1 VLRFMIDD
9 SVLIMGFDIL
19 PSKSPRSKTAP
30 KFACVIMRNGAV
42 LSEYPEISRANLL
55 RLTREIDPKWLC
67 TDNIFE
73 IIRDSKSLYK
83 LVERLPHETR
93 LVQVTGVPPRQ
104 VALKKL
110 AKRHGLSVHGKPTPL
125 ESARLAAH
133 LAWLG
138 VGYSL
143 ECFGEQT
150 EIRVTRG
157 RKMGKGGQSA
167 NRYRRKIHSEIQQM
181 TRFVESQLKTA
192 GIEYDI
198 DIQHSDFGYA
208 STRIVAFA
216 PLPAIRRLVERKRGG
231 DFNVII
237 SPVRKR
243 TEFIPLEPGP
253 ISTQFQP
260 RFFILG
266 IDPGTTAAI
275 CLLSLDGRVH
285 LLKSGKS
292 FTRADIIRLV
302 YEHGIPVM
310 VATDV
315 PRIPHFVEKIG
326 KTLNAK
332 IYAPSRP
339 IPVAD
344 KQELARELSDVR
356 IRNAHERDALTAAV
370 YAYRSMLP
378 KFQQIE
384 HKVREEQI
392 ALDRSHL
399 KALVL
404 KGMSINEAIS
414 SLVREE
420 SEPVDIVLEP
430 DVPEEEL
437 TRERFDTIVSKL
449 DTLRAENRLLEERAE
464 DLERL
469 VEFLRFRESELTH
482 SLDIVAQ
489 KNHWKIKRDR
499 EVVKK
504 QSELKQAQR
513 DIEEHRRQ
521 MGSFQRRFAQLRG
534 VKHLE
539 MRGDMLAVKV
549 LEKFTQESIEEYI
562 TKVATLKH
570 GDIVLFEDAS
580 GGGPTTAQ
588 MLIDRKIRAVIVD
601 TSLSH
606 LSMAELVNALIPV
619 IDAKEVELKRVDEF
633 AFINRKKFE
642 HQFQEFMKQVQE
654 QARIKGEDRLVAIV
668 EKYKREI
675 ER

>member
-1 VLRFMIDD
+1 MGDD
-9 SVLIMGFDIL
+9 SVFIMGFDIL

-30 KFACVIMRNGAV
+30 KFACVIMRNGTI
-42 LSEYPEISRANLL
+42 LSEYPEISRTNLL
-55 RLTREIDPKWLC
+55 KLTREISPKWLC

-73 IIRDSKSLYK
+73 IVPDSKSLFK
-83 LVERLPHETR
+83 FVEKLPHETR

-104 VALKKL
+104 VALKRL
-110 AKRHGLSVHGKPTPL
+110 AKRHGLSVRGKPNPL

-138 VGYSL
+138 VGHSL

-150 EIRVTRG
+150 EIKVTRG

-167 NRYRRKIHSEIQQM
+167 NRYRRKIHSEVQQM
-181 TRFVESQLKTA
+181 TRFIESQLKTA
-192 GIEYDI
+192 SIEYDI
-198 DIQHSDFGYA
+198 DIRHSDFGYA
-208 STRIVAFA
+208 SSRIVAYA
-216 PLPAIRRLVERKRGG
+216 PLPVITRLVERKRGG

-237 SPVRKR
+237 APVRKR
-243 TEFIPLEPGP
+243 TEFVPLESGP
-253 ISTQFQP
+253 VSTQLQP

-285 LLKSGKS
+285 LLKSKKS

-326 KTLNAK
+326 KTVNAK

-344 KQELARELSDVR
+344 KQELARELSGVR

-392 ALDRSHL
+392 AVDRSHL
-399 KALVL
+399 KALIL
-404 KGMSINEAIS
+404 KGMSMNEAIS
-414 SLVREE
+414 SLIQEE
-420 SEPVDIVLEP
+420 SEPIDIEPEP
-430 DVPEEEL
+430 DDPEEEL
-437 TRERFDTIVSKL
+437 TQERFDAIRSKL
-449 DTLRAENRLLEERAE
+449 DALRAENRLFEDRVE

-469 VEFLRFRESELTH
+469 VEFLRFRESELTY

-489 KNHWKIKRDR
+489 KNHWNIKRDR

-504 QSELKQAQR
+504 QSE
-513 DIEEHRRQ
+513 
-521 MGSFQRRFAQLRG
+521 
-534 VKHLE
+534 
-539 MRGDMLAVKV
+539 
-549 LEKFTQESIEEYI
+549 
-562 TKVATLKH
+562 
-570 GDIVLFEDAS
+570 
-580 GGGPTTAQ
+580 
-588 MLIDRKIRAVIVD
+588 
-601 TSLSH
+601 
-606 LSMAELVNALIPV
+606 
-619 IDAKEVELKRVDEF
+619 
-633 AFINRKKFE
+633 
-642 HQFQEFMKQVQE
+642 
-654 QARIKGEDRLVAIV
+654 
-668 EKYKREI
+668 
-675 ER
+675 

>member
-1 VLRFMIDD
+1 MLCLISDD
-9 SVLIMGFDIL
+9 SFFVMGFDIL

-30 KFACVIMRNGAV
+30 KFACVIMRNGAI
-42 LSEYPEISRANLL
+42 LSEYPEISRTNLL
-55 RLTREIDPKWLC
+55 KLTREISPKWLC

-73 IIRDSKSLYK
+73 IIPDSKSLFK
-83 LVERLPHETR
+83 LVEKLPHETR

-104 VALKKL
+104 VALKRL
-110 AKRHGLSVHGKPTPL
+110 AKRHGLSVRGKPTPL
-125 ESARLAAH
+125 ESARLAVH

-138 VGYSL
+138 VGHSL
-143 ECFGEQT
+143 ECFSEQT
-150 EIRVTRG
+150 EIKVTRG

-167 NRYRRKIHSEIQQM
+167 NRYRRKIHSEVQQM
-181 TRFVESQLKTA
+181 TRYIESQLKTV

-198 DIQHSDFGYA
+198 DIRRSDFGYA
-208 STRIVAFA
+208 SSRIVAYA
-216 PLPAIRRLVERKRGG
+216 PLPAISRLVKRKRGG

-243 TEFIPLEPGP
+243 TEFVPLESGP
-253 ISTQFQP
+253 VSTQLQP

-285 LLKSGKS
+285 LLKSRKS

-326 KTLNAK
+326 KTVNAK

-378 KFQQIE
+378 KFRQIE
-384 HKVREEQI
+384 HKVRDEQI
-392 ALDRSHL
+392 AVDRSHL
-399 KALVL
+399 KALIL
-404 KGMSINEAIS
+404 KGMSMNEAIS
-414 SLVREE
+414 SLIQEE
-420 SEPVDIVLEP
+420 SEAIDIEPEP

-437 TRERFDTIVSKL
+437 TQERFDAIRSKL
-449 DTLRAENRLLEERAE
+449 DALRAENRLFEDKVE

-469 VEFLRFRESELTH
+469 VEFLRFRESELTY
-482 SLDIVAQ
+482 SLDIVTQ
-489 KNHWKIKRDR
+489 KNHWNIKRDR

-504 QSELKQAQR
+504 QSELKQAHR
-513 DIEEHRRQ
+513 DIEILRKQLRNLR
-521 MGSFQRRFAQLRG
+521 SRLTQLRG

-539 MRGDMLAVKV
+539 MRGDMLPVKA
-549 LEKFTQESIEEYI
+549 LEKFTQESIEEY
-562 TKVATLKH
+562 TSKVATLKR

-580 GGGPTTAQ
+580 GGGPTTAR
-588 MLIDRKIRAVIVD
+588 MLIDREIRAIIID
-601 TSLSH
+601 TPLSH
-606 LSMAELVNALIPV
+606 LARAELVDALIPV

-633 AFINRKKFE
+633 AFVNRKKFE
-642 HQFQEFMKQVQE
+642 HQLQEFMKRVQE

-668 EKYKREI
+668 EKYRQEA

>member
-1 VLRFMIDD
+1 MLNLMADD
-9 SVLIMGFDIL
+9 SIFIMGFDIL

-30 KFACVIMRNGAV
+30 KYACVVMRNGAV

-55 RLTREIDPKWLC
+55 KLSREIEPKWLC

-73 IIRDSKSLYK
+73 ILRDSKALFK
-83 LVERLPHETR
+83 LVDRLPHETH

-110 AKRHGLSVHGKPTPL
+110 AKRHGLSVRGKPTPL

-138 VGYSL
+138 VGYRL
-143 ECFGEQT
+143 ECFSAQT
-150 EIRVTRG
+150 EISVTRG

-192 GIEYDI
+192 DIEYDI
-198 DIQHSDFGYA
+198 DIRHSDFGYA
-208 STRIVAFA
+208 SVRIVAYA

-231 DFNVII
+231 DFNVLI

-243 TEFIPLEPGP
+243 TEFVPLESGLIPAL
-253 ISTQFQP
+253 FQP

-275 CLLSLDGRVH
+275 CLLSLGGHVH

-326 KTLNAK
+326 KTVNAK

-344 KQELARELSDVR
+344 KQELAREFSDVR
-356 IRNAHERDALTAAV
+356 IRNSHERDALTAAV
-370 YAYRSMLP
+370 YAYRSILP
-378 KFQQIE
+378 KLRQID
-384 HKVREEQI
+384 HKVREDQI
-392 ALDRSHL
+392 AVDRSHL

-404 KGMSINEAIS
+404 KGMSMNEAIS
-414 SLVREE
+414 SLLRTE
-420 SEPVDIVLEP
+420 SEPVEIVQESE
-430 DVPEEEL
+430 VPEEEL
-437 TRERFDTIVSKL
+437 TLERFDAIRSKL
-449 DTLRAENRLLEERAE
+449 DALRVENRHLEEKTE

-469 VEFLRFRESELTH
+469 VEFLRFRESELTY

-489 KNHWKIKRDR
+489 KNHWQIKRDR

-513 DIEEHRRQ
+513 YTEKYRKQ
-521 MGSFQRRFAQLRG
+521 LGSLRRRFAQLRG

-562 TKVATLKH
+562 SKVATLKH

-588 MLIDRKIRAVIVD
+588 MLIDRKIRAVIID
-601 TSLSH
+601 TPLSH
-606 LSMAELVNALIPV
+606 LSRAELVIALIPV
-619 IDAKEVELKRVDEF
+619 IEAKEVELKRVDEF
-633 AFINRKKFE
+633 AFVNRKKFE
-642 HQFQEFMKQVQE
+642 QQFQEVMKRVQE
-654 QARIKGEDRLVAIV
+654 QARIKGEDRLVAII
-668 EKYKREI
+668 EEYRQEI
-675 ER
+675 EQ